1 MSCKRRMASRIIKG
15 IGWTSLGSIT
25 RNVVNLLQIIILTRF
40 LEKEDFGIVA
50 IATLFV
56 AFTMLFLDMGISAGI
71 LYKREIS
78 KQEYSSLF
86 WTNIIF
92 GISLTL
98 LLFFVSPIITSKYNT
113 PDLTEV
119 VRILCFNILLN
130 SIGAQQRAFCQKKMY
145 FKRLSIIEI
154 LGGCTTLIVA
164 ITTAILGYGVYSL
177 AYSSLSG
184 YLVGNLSH
192 LVVAL
197 KKDSRLSFHFRIRE
211 VLPFMKIGIY
221 QVGSSILDFLTRE
234 IDILILSATLGL
246 DFVGVYNIAKKIPSA
261 LYTLIQPI
269 VGTVFT
275 PMLAE
280 LNHNIRLVKDKYVEM
295 SKSLAFISLPLY
307 FGIAAVSP
315 TIICYVFGLNY
326 MEGVPVMI
334 VFCIKYAFNGFNGI
348 CGSLQ
353 VALGRTDIGLKW
365 TIYLILSTTVSYY
378 ITSLYGITYFLI
390 GVVVMIFVNLV
401 VGWYMQFRVLVEIK
415 WIDYVKIF
423 VTPFLISSILS
434 VLVYIVVPTGSVLL
448 SVIALAFSMFLY
460 LLLLSRTKDEF
471 IINELIYRLPIKGE
485 FKNKMLGIL
494 HYGRKKN

>member
-1 MSCKRRMASRIIKG
+1 M
-15 IGWTSLGSIT
+15 
-25 RNVVNLLQIIILTRF
+25 
-40 LEKEDFGIVA
+40 
-50 IATLFV
+50 
-56 AFTMLFLDMGISAGI
+56 
-71 LYKREIS
+71 
-78 KQEYSSLF
+78 
-86 WTNIIF
+86 
-92 GISLTL
+92 
-98 LLFFVSPIITSKYNT
+98 
-113 PDLTEV
+113 
-119 VRILCFNILLN
+119 
-130 SIGAQQRAFCQKKMY
+130 
-145 FKRLSIIEI
+145 
-154 LGGCTTLIVA
+154 
-164 ITTAILGYGVYSL
+164 
-177 AYSSLSG
+177 
-184 YLVGNLSH
+184 
-192 LVVAL
+192 
-197 KKDSRLSFHFRIRE
+197 
-211 VLPFMKIGIY
+211 
-221 QVGSSILDFLTRE
+221 
-234 IDILILSATLGL
+234 SATLGL

-280 LNHNIRLVKDKYVEM
+280 LNHNINLVKDKYIEM

-315 TIICYVFGLNY
+315 AIICYVFGLNY

-401 VGWYMQFRVLVEIK
+401 VGWYMQFRVLVGIK

-423 VTPFLISSILS
+423 VTPFLISLILS
-434 VLVYIVVPTGSVLL
+434 VLVYIFVPTGSVLL
-448 SVIALAFSMFLY
+448 SVIALTFSMFLY
-460 LLLLSRTKDEF
+460 ILLLSRTKDEF

-485 FKNKMLGIL
+485 SKNKMLGIL